1 MADQDA
7 SSMAEQINEMNEVEV
22 SEDEEIET
30 DEEEVV
36 NDDSDAADE
45 ETNSDDDDDI
55 DENDSDEED
64 IEDEESDETET
75 DEDVEESDE
84 GEEDLEDEEESESET
99 ELTLAQ
105 NRITQLTELI
115 ESQALNQLTG
125 VKVDKKTPEK
135 QTGEHEEAGDDNPKP
150 LDLAEIVGDLDLTDL
165 VESPDKLVE
174 LLGKVINL
182 TRQQTAADFASQLPK
197 MVNKQATSVV
207 DMHTLVGNFY
217 RDNKDLSEVKQVV
230 TAVAQSV
237 GVENPEWD
245 MTKVLVESAKRA
257 RKMLG
262 ISEKTAKPKA
272 RKKVNRKG
280 KKPAVPKKTKGKRKV
295 ASKKLSSMQKQI
307 NEMNS
312 LT

>member
-7 SSMAEQINEMNEVEV
+7 SSMADQINLMNDVEV

-45 ETNSDDDDDI
+45 DTNSDDSSDF
-55 DENDSDEED
+55 DEDNIDEED
-64 IEDEESDETET
+64 IEDEESDEDET

-84 GEEDLEDEEESESET
+84 GEEDSEDEEESET

-135 QTGEHEEAGDDNPKP
+135 QPGEQEETSDDTPP

-165 VESPDKLVE
+165 AESPDKLVE

-262 ISEKTAKPKA
+262 ISEKTTKPKA
-272 RKKVNRKG
+272 RKKVKRSG
-280 KKPAVPKKTKGKRKV
+280 KKPAVPKKAKGKRKV
-295 ASKKLSSMQKQI
+295 ASKKLTDMQKQI